1 MNAGNLQHIGER
13 LRGERARLGLS
24 QVVIADACGVNRSTL
39 ATWEKGEQSPTAA
52 VLSMMAGLGVDVLY
66 VVTGER
72 APLGSGALS
81 DEERQLVASYKKGD
95 ALARQALESVA
106 AMAARSAGPT
116 SSANAVNIGGDVGQQ
131 VNGDQSVTA
140 PMTFNVGS
148 KPRKN

>member
-1 MNAGNLQHIGER
+1 MDAGNLQHIGER

-24 QVVIADACGVNRSTL
+24 QVVFADACGVNRSTL

-52 VLSMMAGLGVDVLY
+52 VLSMMSGLGVDVLY

-81 DEERQLVASYKKGD
+81 QEERQLVASYKQGD

-106 AMAARSAGPT
+106 AMAARSAGPASGGNT
-116 SSANAVNIGGDVGQQ
+116 VNIGGDVGQSISGNQ
-131 VNGDQSVTA
+131 TITGPVSFSV
-140 PMTFNVGS
+140 G
-148 KPRKN
+148 KGRK

>member
-1 MNAGNLQHIGER
+1 MDAGNLQHIGER

-24 QVVIADACGVNRSTL
+24 QVVFSDACGVNRGTL

-72 APLGSGALS
+72 APLSAGALS
-81 DEERQLVASYKKGD
+81 QEERQLVASYKQGD

-106 AMAARSAGPT
+106 ALAARSPAT
-116 SSANAVNIGGDVGQQ
+116 SSTGNTVTIGGDVGQSIA
-131 VNGDQSVTA
+131 GDQTNTA
-140 PMTFNVGS
+140 HVTFNVG
-148 KPRKN
+148 KRK

>member
-24 QVVIADACGVNRSTL
+24 QVVFADACGVNRSTL

-52 VLSMMAGLGVDVLY
+52 VLAMMAGLGVDVLY

-106 AMAARSAGPT
+106 AMAARSSAPG
-116 SSANAVNIGGDVGQQ
+116 SSGNTVTISGDVGQAIA
-131 VNGDQSVTA
+131 GDQTNTA
-140 PMTFNVGS
+140 PVSFSVGG
-148 KPRKN
+148 KRK

>member
-1 MNAGNLQHIGER
+1 MDAGNLQHIGER

-24 QVVIADACGVNRSTL
+24 QVVFPAACGVNRSTL

-52 VLSMMAGLGVDVLY
+52 VLSLMAGLGVDVLY

-81 DEERQLVASYKKGD
+81 QEERQLVAIYKKGD

-106 AMAARSAGPT
+106 AMAARSGAP
-116 SSANAVNIGGDVGQQ
+116 SSGGNTVNIGGDVGQQ
-131 VNGDQSVTA
+131 VNGDQTVTA
-140 PMTFNVGS
+140 PMTFNVGG
-148 KPRKN
+148 KRK

>member
-1 MNAGNLQHIGER
+1 MDAGNLQHIGER

-24 QVVIADACGVNRSTL
+24 QVVFADACGVNRSTL

-52 VLSMMAGLGVDVLY
+52 VLAMMAGLGVDVLY

-106 AMAARSAGPT
+106 AMAARSSAPG
-116 SSANAVNIGGDVGQQ
+116 SSGNTVTIGGDVGQA
-131 VNGDQSVTA
+131 VAGDQTVTA
-140 PMTFNVGS
+140 PVTFNVGG
-148 KPRKN
+148 KRK

>member
-1 MNAGNLQHIGER
+1 MDAGNLQHIGER

-24 QVVIADACGVNRSTL
+24 QVVFSDACGVNRSTL

-52 VLSMMAGLGVDVLY
+52 VLSLMAGLGVDVLY

-81 DEERQLVASYKKGD
+81 QEERQLVAIYKKGD

-106 AMAARSAGPT
+106 AMAARSGAP
-116 SSANAVNIGGDVGQQ
+116 SSGGNTVNIGGDVGQAIA
-131 VNGDQSVTA
+131 GDQTNTARVSFSV
-140 PMTFNVGS
+140 GG
-148 KPRKN
+148 KRK

>member
-72 APLGSGALS
+72 APLGSIDPAL
-81 DEERQLVASYKKGD
+81 
-95 ALARQALESVA
+95 
-106 AMAARSAGPT
+106 
-116 SSANAVNIGGDVGQQ
+116 
-131 VNGDQSVTA
+131 
-140 PMTFNVGS
+140 
-148 KPRKN
+148 

>member
-1 MNAGNLQHIGER
+1 MDAGNLQHIGER

-24 QVVIADACGVNRSTL
+24 QVVFSDACGVNRSTL

-52 VLSMMAGLGVDVLY
+52 VLSLMAGLGVDVLY

-81 DEERQLVASYKKGD
+81 QEERQLVAIYKKGD

-106 AMAARSAGPT
+106 AMAARSGAP
-116 SSANAVNIGGDVGQQ
+116 SSGGNTVNIGGDVGQQ
-131 VNGDQSVTA
+131 VNGDQTVTA
-140 PMTFNVGS
+140 PMTFSVGG
-148 KPRKN
+148 KRK

>member
-1 MNAGNLQHIGER
+1 MDAGNLQHIGER

-24 QVVIADACGVNRSTL
+24 QVVFADACGVNRSTL

-81 DEERQLVASYKKGD
+81 QEERQLVASYKQGD

-106 AMAARSAGPT
+106 AMAARSAGPAGGGNT
-116 SSANAVNIGGDVGQQ
+116 VNIGGDVGQSISGHQ
-131 VNGDQSVTA
+131 TITGPVSFSV
-140 PMTFNVGS
+140 G
-148 KPRKN
+148 KGRK

>member
-24 QVVIADACGVNRSTL
+24 QVVFADACGVNRSTL

-52 VLSMMAGLGVDVLY
+52 VLAMMAGLGVDVLY

-95 ALARQALESVA
+95 SLARQALESVA
-106 AMAARSAGPT
+106 AMAARSSAPG
-116 SSANAVNIGGDVGQQ
+116 SSGNTVTIGGDVGQAIA
-131 VNGDQSVTA
+131 GDQTNTA
-140 PMTFNVGS
+140 PVSFSVGG
-148 KPRKN
+148 KRK

>member
-1 MNAGNLQHIGER
+1 MLNLQHIGER

-106 AMAARSAGPT
+106 AMAARSAGST
-116 SSANAVNIGGDVGQQ
+116 SSANAVTIGGDVGQQ
-131 VNGDQSVTA
+131 VNGDQTVTA
-140 PMTFNVGS
+140 PMTFNVGG
-148 KPRKN
+148 KRKKDGA